1 MSDEIPVR
9 PEDFEEVGL
18 DPDALFDATMGRRD
32 FLLNTAKLT
41 AAAAAAGPFFLAAEQ
56 AQAARAASTG
66 GDPIATTVI
75 NAATQNFKGTNLTRI
90 SEAGLQALEPK
101 NFSGPLWKQMV
112 GGNVS
117 VVEAPFPQIF
127 TKSVTEHIA
136 KSGTLD
142 VIDASPAWIPDF
154 ADRGVIMPVDD
165 LVAKYKIGATF
176 NDLHPLYR
184 ALAKYKGKTWGF
196 FADGDVWNLYY
207 RKDIFGNP
215 KLQKAYKAKFKR
227 PLRVPRT
234 WDEFNET
241 AAFITDQLAPK
252 VYGAGEGRALGNPG
266 NQFYF
271 FQTFRAF
278 GGHLYD
284 PATMKAL
291 VNNPIGIKAMNSIMG
306 ELKASEPG
314 INKLDFVSSWV
325 LWLQGKTAMI
335 YAWPPTGRISE
346 NYAQR
351 DKAFAFLPKSKV
363 VGKVGYALMPN
374 RNGEHAGSFVQT
386 VSADSKNAEAAFLYN
401 AWITSPSVSLQVV
414 MLPYTL
420 RDPYR
425 ISHYKSAKYRS
436 LWPGAK
442 NYLISLA
449 QAANYAVIDPIMT
462 GSADYANAMD
472 RGMTGIYAGKDVKS
486 GLDGIAKEWDAITKR
501 LGQDRIRASYAE
513 FLKLPGATSK
523 NTIAALGK
531 AVKIT

>member
-1 MSDEIPVR
+1 VSDEIPVR

-18 DPDALFDATMGRRD
+18 DPGLLEASMGRKD
-32 FLLNTAKLT
+32 FLFNTAKLT
-41 AAAAAAGPFFLAAEQ
+41 AAAAAAGPFFMAAEQ
-56 AQAARAASTG
+56 AAAARKASLG

-75 NAATQNFKGTNLTRI
+75 NAAKTNFKGTSLTRI

-112 GGNVS
+112 GGDIG

-127 TKSVTEHIA
+127 TKAVTEHIA
-136 KSGTLD
+136 KSGALD

-165 LVAKYKIGATF
+165 LVKKYKIGATF
-176 NDLHPLYR
+176 DDLHPLYR
-184 ALAKYKGKTWGF
+184 ALAKHKGKTWGF

-227 PLRVPRT
+227 ALRVPQN
-234 WDEFNET
+234 WDEFNQV

-271 FQTFRAF
+271 FETFRAF
-278 GGHLYD
+278 GGQFYN
-284 PATMKAL
+284 PNTMKAQ
-291 VNNPIGIKAMNSIMG
+291 VNNAIGLKAMNSILG

-374 RNGEHAGSFVQT
+374 KNGEHAGSFVQT
-386 VSADSKNAEAAFLYN
+386 VSADSKHAEAAFLYN
-401 AWITSPSVSLQVV
+401 AWITSPSVSLQIV

-425 ISHYKSAKYRS
+425 ISHYKSPKYRS

-442 NYLISLA
+442 EYLIALA
-449 QAANYAVIDPIMT
+449 EAANYAVIDPIMT
-462 GSADYANAMD
+462 GAADYADAMD
-472 RGMTGIYAGKDVKS
+472 RALTAMYAGQSPKD
-486 GLDGIAKEWDAITKR
+486 GLDGVAKQWDSITQK
-501 LGQDRIRASYAE
+501 LGTDRIKASYAD
-513 FLKLPGATSK
+513 FLKLPGATRA
-523 NTIAALGK
+523 NTIAALGR
-531 AVKIT
+531 AVHIT